1 MVANAVDGWSFSR
14 FGLAREEEAGA
25 CQFVNTFQHHA
36 ATPTVIINTH
46 TLLQVTPSSN
56 ILASFC
62 VCRAFA

>member
-14 FGLAREEEAGA
+14 FGLAEEEEAGA

-36 ATPTVIINTH
+36 ATPTVIINTR
-46 TLLQVTPSSN
+46 TLLPVTPYSK
-56 ILASFC
+56 IPAPLC